1 MAMGEGKRRRRME
14 EGEASGSLEATVD
27 TTAESDAPEGQQA
40 VAQRR
45 RRARMNQRPAVQ
57 PVSES
62 PSEPQ
67 ISDAT
72 AAISSKPVALAE
84 ILANPS
90 LAMRP
95 IGEQAN
101 IGSAQPAASAEPAIE
116 AAQPTF
122 ENSRAETSVREP
134 DMTERNDASAPYA
147 SGELPGHSPEPS
159 HGESRRTREPAI
171 LALLLVAL
179 IMLAFNT
186 YFTMRLNGLS
196 DRLSAMA
203 GGNAAAGSVA
213 DRPWVGVDNIKT
225 TPFANGGQPVTNVHI
240 VNSGRE
246 PAYDLRSN
254 TVGSLRSATTAA
266 PDIPGQKGPLATT
279 GLLLPNTG
287 GNLTFFANT
296 RALTAEE
303 AKNVQSGQY
312 VLWLAGRLDYKD
324 ARGRPHGTTFRYR
337 YNPSLNAF
345 IAAPEGNLAN

>member
-14 EGEASGSLEATVD
+14 EGEPSGSPEATAD
-27 TTAESDAPEGQQA
+27 TTAENDTSEVQQA

-45 RRARMNQRPAVQ
+45 RRARMNQRSAVQ

-62 PSEPQ
+62 PGEPQ

-95 IGEQAN
+95 IGDAN
-101 IGSAQPAASAEPAIE
+101 TSSSEAAASPEPVVE

-122 ENSRAETSVREP
+122 ENSRAEASVPEP
-134 DMTERNDASAPYA
+134 DVTERNDTSAPYA
-147 SGELPGHSPEPS
+147 SGELPGHSREPS
-159 HGESRRTREPAI
+159 QGESRRTREPAI

-225 TPFANGGQPVTNVHI
+225 TPFGNGGQPVTNVHI